1 VIVGLNRVYEHD
13 GRQLHIQ
20 VEDLGEEQACFEVRV
35 YQGGTVLWHRR
46 VDYSETLR
54 QGLARLEL
62 EDALRAQMEKTLH
75 TVQAAIS
82 RGKLF

>member
-1 VIVGLNRVYEHD
+1 MIVGLNRVYEHD

-20 VEDLGEEQACFEVRV
+20 VEDLGEEQASFEVRV
-35 YQGGTVLWHRR
+35 YEKGTVLWHRR

-54 QGLARLEL
+54 QALPRPEL
-62 EDALRAQMEKTLH
+62 EEALRAQMEKTLH